1 MRKIKQ
7 TERPF
12 ILYYYTQDGRRLI
25 DSARTIESA
34 KELARL
40 RLTKRTTDRVEI
52 YRSGELAST
61 CVRERK

>member
-12 ILYYYTQDGRRLI
+12 LLRYMSGATCLY
-25 DSARTIESA
+25 DSAKTIEGA

-40 RLTKRTTDRVEI
+40 RLAKGRTDRVEI